1 MFTVLVYLVSMAAP
15 ISLSSCFLSDL
26 LSLLTADLDQ
36 DIYAEWFAMVPRTE
50 VLQDIAVTVH
60 DFTFGCVGADMS
72 ADNSDILQ
80 CVLLC
85 WRPVRVDTI

>member
-50 VLQDIAVTVH
+50 VL
-60 DFTFGCVGADMS
+60 
-72 ADNSDILQ
+72 
-80 CVLLC
+80 
-85 WRPVRVDTI
+85 